1 MKPDRMSRISLA
13 GLAEALAAD
22 LRRALPGP
30 AAQARFAPELS
41 FGRHFGPVPESARQ
55 AAVVALLYPSESEA
69 VSERAPGDSANSLFS
84 GWRLPLIVRPEH
96 LEHHAGQIGL
106 PGGMIELNES
116 PAEAALREL
125 HEELGVPSH
134 EVEIL
139 GPLSPLYVYVS
150 DNYVTPY
157 VAIAGRAPTFI
168 LNVDEVAEIVALP
181 LDCLFACRI
190 ATEIREHRGV
200 RFQAPYLA
208 FGSHHIW
215 GATAMIL
222 SELAAVLKRLSG
234 LAVRESDRPSESLRP
249 A

>member
-13 GLAEALAAD
+13 EALAAE
-22 LRRALPGP
+22 LRRPLPGP
-30 AAQARFAPELS
+30 AAQARLAPELS
-41 FGRHFGPVPESARQ
+41 FGRHFGPVPQSARR
-55 AAVVALLYPSESEA
+55 AAVVALLYPSESEGA
-69 VSERAPGDSANSLFS
+69 IEGASDNAANSLFS

-116 PAEAALREL
+116 SAEAALREL

-134 EVEIL
+134 KVELL

-150 DNYVTPY
+150 DNYVVPC
-157 VAIAGRAPTFI
+157 VAIAGRPPTFI
-168 LNVDEVAEIVALP
+168 LNVDEVAEMVELP
-181 LDCLFACRI
+181 LDCLLDPGRI
-190 ATEIREHRGV
+190 ATEMREQRSV

-222 SELAAVLKRLSG
+222 SELAVVMKGLSG
-234 LAVRESDRPSESLRP
+234 PAERESDRPTESLRP

>member
-1 MKPDRMSRISLA
+1 MKLDRMSRISLA
-13 GLAEALAAD
+13 ETLAAE
-22 LRRALPGP
+22 LRRPLPGP
-30 AAQARFAPELS
+30 TAQARFASELS
-41 FGRHFGPVPESARQ
+41 FGRHFGPVPESARR
-55 AAVVALLYPSESEA
+55 AAVVAIMYPSESEA
-69 VSERAPGDSANSLFS
+69 AIEGASDDAANSLFS

-125 HEELGVPSH
+125 HEELGVPGH
-134 EVEIL
+134 EVELL

-150 DNYVTPY
+150 DNYVVPC
-157 VAIAGRAPTFI
+157 VAIAARAPTFI
-168 LNVDEVAEIVALP
+168 LNVDEVAEMVELP
-181 LDCLFACRI
+181 LDCLLDPGRI
-190 ATEIREHRGV
+190 ATEIREQRGV

-222 SELAAVLKRLSG
+222 SELTAVLNRLSG
-234 LAVRESDRPSESLRP
+234 LTERESNRPTESLKP
-249 A
+249 T